1 MVPEKTANKFR
12 DNGTCGCAISGLYC
26 QDDFF
31 FYFILMVTLLKVFKG
46 NVIERVL
53 VSEVTEF

>member
-1 MVPEKTANKFR
+1 MAPAGVLSMEGSAR
-12 DNGTCGCAISGLYC
+12 MI
-26 QDDFF
+26 
-31 FYFILMVTLLKVFKG
+31 FYFILMVALLKVFKG

>member
-1 MVPEKTANKFR
+1 MV
-12 DNGTCGCAISGLYC
+12 
-26 QDDFF
+26 

-46 NVIERVL
+46 NVIESVL